1 MGNYMEIDGD
11 VKWFVSKERG
21 GGNSICSL
29 FHDIKE
35 EFGLEIVESWC
46 IR

>member
-21 GGNSICSL
+21 GGVIVSVVYFMILKRSL
-29 FHDIKE
+29 
-35 EFGLEIVESWC
+35 V
-46 IR
+46 